1 MNSLLSRAR
10 GVVSSGVC
18 LIAGHSISGYRRG
31 RWLLLGILT
40 LLLAY
45 GAHWTKAHRYQF
57 IERNFRA
64 VVPDQVY
71 AGAFQYRLPLERIVE
86 KYHIKTVLSLMP
98 EGFRAEAMEQQVL
111 AAKGVRFERIPIST
125 SKSQGEKSK
134 TVEEFLS
141 ARMPLVEEAA
151 EFLADPNNQPVFVHC
166 QAGRHRTGAVVAV
179 FRLQHCGW
187 TEWAARKE
195 LKTWGGLDRHAWWPS
210 LALHDFSAKHS
221 PDTTPIPASAQ

>member
-1 MNSLLSRAR
+1 MKKLLSRAR
-10 GVVSSGVC
+10 HVFSLGVC
-18 LIAGHSISGYRRG
+18 SIRGYTIDGHRHG
-31 RWLLLGILT
+31 RWLLLGVLT
-40 LLLAY
+40 LPLAY
-45 GAHWTKAHRYQF
+45 GAYYVKAHRYH
-57 IERNFRA
+57 IIARNFRE
-64 VVPDQVY
+64 VVPNQVY
-71 AGAFQYRLPLERIVE
+71 AGAFQYPLPLERIVE

-98 EGFRAEAMEQQVL
+98 EGFRADSMERQVL
-111 AAKGVRFERIPIST
+111 EAKGVRFERIPIST
-125 SKSQGEKSK
+125 SKSQGEISH

-179 FRLQHCGW
+179 YRLQQCGW

-221 PDTTPIPASAQ
+221 PDTAPFSADVE